1 MEHSPIALSRL
12 VGLLHLQPETSAS
25 AHGTVILAVTCGIA
39 LLLSPAFVCRG
50 VEVMKVQQYGCFVA
64 LESCTQGLVLVSQL
78 YISRVADPAPL
89 FQAGLKMNS

>member
-64 LESCTQGLVLVSQL
+64 LESRTQGLVHVCSWTLAEWQTLPLPSKPD
-78 YISRVADPAPL
+78 SR
-89 FQAGLKMNS
+89 